1 MTPHI
6 ESLKKYL
13 LDRKHFQF
21 RHTVDWDALLPQWD
35 IDRDKQAA
43 NVLKT
48 VLAEE
53 AKHPVFLPN
62 ERIVLTRT
70 CANLPERYPD
80 EVMER
85 LRKEAYFHEK
95 GVVFNLSPN
104 FEDAISTGLDAKRA
118 EAVARRERAIKEKDY
133 GAVEF
138 LDAVLSGIDAIY
150 GLVDAYAEE
159 ARKQGLIEIWSM
171 LTNIPRK
178 PARNFHEALQF
189 LRILHYTLWCEGA
202 YHNGVGRFDQY
213 MYPYLI
219 ADLEKGIMTRETAF
233 ELLEE
238 FFLTFNR
245 DSDLYVGVQQGDNGQ
260 SMMLGGCDKD
270 GNDAT
275 NLLTILCLDAS
286 RELKLIDPK
295 INLRV
300 SKNTP
305 IEILE
310 KATELTKEGIGFPQY
325 ANDDVVIP
333 GLVRLG
339 YELEDA
345 RQYAVAACW
354 EFIIPGIAMDIPNIA
369 AVSFPAVVNNVMRS
383 ESGKAANSFESF
395 MQVVREELF
404 AQADQ
409 IAASLERVDMLPCPM
424 VSMLCKGRIELGRDM
439 CWGAKYNNFG
449 IHGTGLAPAV
459 DSLESIKRLV
469 YEEKSYTL
477 DQLAKIA
484 DSDFE
489 GEETLLA
496 HVRHDFP
503 KFGNDVDEVDQ
514 IAVRLLADFAD
525 SWENRVN
532 CRGGIYRAGTGS
544 AMYYI
549 WHANEL
555 PATMDGRLAKTPF
568 PANYAPSLD
577 VQVAGPISVVKS
589 FTKPDLSRV
598 INGGPLTIEIHDS
611 VFRHEDGV
619 KKVAQVVKLFID
631 RGGHQLQINTINR
644 DQLLDAQAHPE
655 QYRQLIV
662 RVWGWS
668 GYFVELDRPYQDQ
681 IIRRAE
687 MLV

>member
-1 MTPHI
+1 
-6 ESLKKYL
+6 
-13 LDRKHFQF
+13 
-21 RHTVDWDALLPQWD
+21 
-35 IDRDKQAA
+35 
-43 NVLKT
+43 
-48 VLAEE
+48 
-53 AKHPVFLPN
+53 
-62 ERIVLTRT
+62 
-70 CANLPERYPD
+70 
-80 EVMER
+80 
-85 LRKEAYFHEK
+85 
-95 GVVFNLSPN
+95 
-104 FEDAISTGLDAKRA
+104 
-118 EAVARRERAIKEKDY
+118 
-133 GAVEF
+133 
-138 LDAVLSGIDAIY
+138 
-150 GLVDAYAEE
+150 
-159 ARKQGLIEIWSM
+159 QGKIEIVSM
-171 LTNIPRK
+171 LSNIPRK
-178 PARNFHEALQF
+178 PARIFHEALQF
-189 LRILHYTLWCEGA
+189 LRILHFTLWCEGA

-219 ADLEKGIMTRETAF
+219 ADLQKGILTRETALD
-233 ELLEE
+233 LLEE

-260 SMMLGGCDKD
+260 SMMLGGCDRE

-275 NLLTILCLDAS
+275 NVLTILCLEAS
-286 RELKLIDPK
+286 CELKLIDPK

-305 IEILE
+305 IEVLE
-310 KATELTKEGIGFPQY
+310 KATELTKQGIGFPQY

-345 RQYAVAACW
+345 RDYAVAACW

-369 AVSFPAVVNNVMRS
+369 AVSFPAVVNTVMRS
-383 ESGKAANSFESF
+383 ASGQAADSFESF
-395 MQVVREELF
+395 MQVIREELF
-404 AQADQ
+404 VQADT
-409 IAASLERVDMLPCPM
+409 ISASLERVDMLPCPM
-424 VSMLCKGRIELGRDM
+424 VSMLCKNRIETGLDM

-469 YEEKSYTL
+469 FEEKSYTL
-477 DQLAKIA
+477 AQLAEIA
-484 DSDFE
+484 DKDFV
-489 GEETLLA
+489 GEESLLA
-496 HVRHDFP
+496 RVRHEFP
-503 KFGNDVDEVDQ
+503 KFGNDVDEVDE
-514 IAVRLLADFAD
+514 IAVRVLNDFAD
-525 SWENRVN
+525 SWENRTN

-555 PATMDGRLAKTPF
+555 PASLDGRLAHSPF

-577 VQVAGPISVVKS
+577 VQVAGPISVIKS

-598 INGGPLTIEIHDS
+598 INGGPLTIELHDS

-619 KKVAQVVKLFID
+619 KKVAQIVKLFIE

-655 QYRQLIV
+655 NYRQLIV

-681 IIRRAE
+681 IIQRAE
-687 MLV
+687 MTI

>member
-13 LDRKHFQF
+13 LEQKHFQF
-21 RHTVDWDALLPQWD
+21 RRQVDWDALLPHWS

-43 NVLKT
+43 VILKT
-48 VLAEE
+48 VLEEE

-62 ERIVLTRT
+62 ERIVFTRT
-70 CANLPERYPD
+70 CANLPERYPE

-104 FEDAISTGLDAKRA
+104 FEDTISVGLDAKRA
-118 EAVARRERAIKEKDY
+118 EAVARRERAVNEKDY

-138 LDAVLSGIDAIY
+138 LDAVISGIDAIFH
-150 GLVDAYAEE
+150 LTDAYAAE
-159 ARKQGLIEIWSM
+159 AQKQGKIEIVSM
-171 LTNIPRK
+171 LSNIPRK

-189 LRILHYTLWCEGA
+189 LRILHFTLWCEGA
-202 YHNGVGRFDQY
+202 YHNGIGRFDQY

-219 ADLEKGIMTRETAF
+219 ADLHKGILTRETALD
-233 ELLEE
+233 LLEE

-260 SMMLGGCDKD
+260 SMMLGGCDRE

-275 NLLTILCLDAS
+275 NVLTVMCLEAS
-286 RELKLIDPK
+286 YELKLIDPK

-305 IEILE
+305 IEVLE
-310 KATELTKEGIGFPQY
+310 KATELTKQGIGFPQY

-345 RQYAVAACW
+345 RDYAVAACW

-369 AVSFPAVVNNVMRS
+369 AVSFLAVVNTVMRS
-383 ESGKAANSFESF
+383 ASGQAADSFESF
-395 MQVVREELF
+395 MQVIREELF
-404 AQADQ
+404 IQADT
-409 IAASLERVDMLPCPM
+409 ISASLERVDMLPCPM
-424 VSMLCKGRIELGRDM
+424 VSMLCKNRIETGLDM

-469 YEEKSYTL
+469 FEEKSYTL
-477 DQLAKIA
+477 AQLAEIA
-484 DSDFE
+484 DKDFV
-489 GEETLLA
+489 GEESLLA
-496 HVRHDFP
+496 RVRHEFP
-503 KFGNDVDEVDQ
+503 KFGNDVDEVDE
-514 IAVRLLADFAD
+514 IAVRFLNDFAD
-525 SWENRVN
+525 SWENRIN

-555 PATMDGRLAKTPF
+555 PASLDGRLAHSPF

-577 VQVAGPISVVKS
+577 VQVAGPISVIKS

-598 INGGPLTIEIHDS
+598 INGGPLTIELHDS

-619 KKVAQVVKLFID
+619 KKVAQIVKLFIE

-644 DQLLDAQAHPE
+644 DQLLDAQEHPE
-655 QYRQLIV
+655 NYRQLIV

-687 MLV
+687 MTI

>member
-1 MTPHI
+1 
-6 ESLKKYL
+6 
-13 LDRKHFQF
+13 
-21 RHTVDWDALLPQWD
+21 
-35 IDRDKQAA
+35 
-43 NVLKT
+43 
-48 VLAEE
+48 
-53 AKHPVFLPN
+53 
-62 ERIVLTRT
+62 
-70 CANLPERYPD
+70 
-80 EVMER
+80 
-85 LRKEAYFHEK
+85 
-95 GVVFNLSPN
+95 
-104 FEDAISTGLDAKRA
+104 
-118 EAVARRERAIKEKDY
+118 
-133 GAVEF
+133 
-138 LDAVLSGIDAIY
+138 
-150 GLVDAYAEE
+150 
-159 ARKQGLIEIWSM
+159 
-171 LTNIPRK
+171 
-178 PARNFHEALQF
+178 
-189 LRILHYTLWCEGA
+189 CEGA

-383 ESGKAANSFESF
+383 DAGKAADSFESF
-395 MQVVREELF
+395 LQVVREELF

-477 DQLAKIA
+477 DQLTKIA

-555 PATMDGRLAKTPF
+555 PATLDGRLAKTPF

-655 QYRQLIV
+655 KYRQLIV

>member
-6 ESLKKYL
+6 AQLKQYL
-13 LDRKHFQF
+13 LDQKHFQF
-21 RHTVDWDALLPQWD
+21 RREVDWEAILPHWS
-35 IDRDKQAA
+35 IDRDNQAA
-43 NVLKT
+43 VILKT

-53 AKHPVFLPN
+53 AKNPVFLPN
-62 ERIVLTRT
+62 ERIVFTRT

-80 EVMER
+80 DVMER

-104 FEDAISTGLDAKRA
+104 YEDVLSAGLDAKRA
-118 EAVARRERAIKEKDY
+118 EAVERRERALAEKDY

-138 LDAVLSGIDAIY
+138 LDAVISGIDAVLQ
-150 GLVDAYAEE
+150 LVDAYAAE
-159 ARKQGLIEIWSM
+159 AMKQGRIEIVSM
-171 LTNIPRK
+171 LSNIPRK

-189 LRILHYTLWCEGA
+189 LRILHFTLWCEGA
-202 YHNGVGRFDQY
+202 YHNGLGRFDQY

-219 ADLEKGIMTRETAF
+219 ADLHKGILTRETALD
-233 ELLEE
+233 LLEE

-260 SMMLGGCDKD
+260 SMMLGGCDRE
-270 GNDAT
+270 GNDAV
-275 NLLTILCLDAS
+275 NVLTALCLEAS
-286 RELKLIDPK
+286 CDLKLIDPK

-300 SKNTP
+300 SKNTSMLL
-305 IEILE
+305 LE
-310 KATELTKEGIGFPQY
+310 KAAELTKQGIGFPQY

-339 YELEDA
+339 YSLEDA
-345 RQYAVAACW
+345 RDYAVAACW
-354 EFIIPGIAMDIPNIA
+354 EFIIPGIAMDIPNLA
-369 AVSFPAVVNNVMRS
+369 AVSFPSVVNTAMRS
-383 ESGKAANSFESF
+383 DAGRASNSFEAF
-395 MQVVREELF
+395 MTAVREELF
-404 AQADQ
+404 AQADML
-409 IAASLERVDMLPCPM
+409 AAAADRVDMLPCPFL
-424 VSMLCKGRIELGRDM
+424 SMLCRGRIEKGLDI

-469 YEEKSYTL
+469 FEEKTYTM
-477 DQLAKIA
+477 DQLTAIVDK
-484 DSDFE
+484 DFE
-489 GEETLLA
+489 GEESLLA
-496 HVRHDFP
+496 KVRHEFP
-503 KFGNDVDEVDQ
+503 KFGNDVDEVDE
-514 IAVRLLADFAD
+514 IAVRLLNDFAD
-525 SWENRVN
+525 SWENRIN

-544 AMYYI
+544 AMYYL
-549 WHANEL
+549 WHADEL
-555 PATMDGRLAKTPF
+555 PATPDGRLAKTPF

-577 VQVAGPISVVKS
+577 VQIAGPISVIKS

-598 INGGPLTIEIHDS
+598 INGGPLTIELHDS
-611 VFRHEDGV
+611 VFRHEDGIQ
-619 KKVAQVVKLFID
+619 KAAQLVKLFID

-644 DQLLDAQAHPE
+644 EQLLDAQANPE

-687 MLV
+687 MTL

>member
-13 LDRKHFQF
+13 LEKKHAVY
-21 RHTVDWDALLPQWD
+21 RHEVAWDAVLPPWNEN
-35 IDRDKQAA
+35 RNTQAA
-43 NVLKT
+43 VILKHVLE
-48 VLAEE
+48 EE
-53 AKHPVFLPN
+53 AKNPVLLPN

-80 EVMER
+80 DVMKKFRE
-85 LRKEAYFHEK
+85 EAYFHEK

-104 FEDAISTGLDAKRA
+104 FEDTISVGLDAKRA
-118 EAVARRERAIKEKDY
+118 EAVARRERAVKERDAE
-133 GAVEF
+133 GVSF
-138 LDAVLSGIDAIY
+138 LDAVISGIDAIY
-150 GLVDAYAEE
+150 HLVDAYAAE
-159 ARKQGLIEIWSM
+159 AQKQGRIELVSM
-171 LTNIPRK
+171 LANIPRK
-178 PARNFHEALQF
+178 PAHNFHEALQF

-219 ADLEKGIMTRETAF
+219 HDLKSGVLTRETALD
-233 ELLEE
+233 LLEE

-260 SMMLGGCDKD
+260 SMMLGGCDRD
-270 GNDAT
+270 GNDAV
-275 NLLTILCLDAS
+275 NVLTILCLEAS
-286 RELKLIDPK
+286 CELKLIDPK

-300 SKNTP
+300 SKKTP

-310 KATELTKEGIGFPQY
+310 KATELTKQGIGFPQY

-339 YELEDA
+339 YDLEDA
-345 RQYAVAACW
+345 RDYAVAACW
-354 EFIIPGIAMDIPNIA
+354 EFIIPGVAMDIPNIA
-369 AVSFPAVVNNVMRS
+369 AVSFPAVVNNCIRS
-383 ESGKAANSFESF
+383 AAGRAADSFESF
-395 MQVVREELF
+395 MEVIREELF
-404 AQADQ
+404 TQADN
-409 IAASLERVDMLPCPM
+409 IAASLERVDMLPCPV
-424 VSMLCKGRIELGRDM
+424 VSMLCKNRIATARDM
-439 CWGAKYNNFG
+439 SHGAKYNNFG

-459 DSLESIKRLV
+459 DSLESVRCLV
-469 YEEKSYTL
+469 FEEKTHTL
-477 DQLAKIA
+477 ERLTEIA
-484 DSDFE
+484 DSNFE
-489 GEETLLA
+489 GEESLLA
-496 HVRHDFP
+496 YVRHELP
-503 KFGNDVDEVDQ
+503 KFGNDEDDVDK
-514 IAVRLLADFAD
+514 IAVRLLHDFAD
-525 SWENRVN
+525 SWENRIN
-532 CRGGIYRAGTGS
+532 CRSGIYRVGTGS

-555 PATMDGRLAKTPF
+555 PASLDGRLEKSPF

-577 VQVAGPISVVKS
+577 VQIAGPISVIKS

-598 INGGPLTIEIHDS
+598 INGGPLTIELHDS

-619 KKVAQVVKLFID
+619 KKVAQLVKLFID

-644 DQLLDAQAHPE
+644 EQLLDAQAHPE
-655 QYRQLIV
+655 NYRQLIV

-687 MLV
+687 MTI

>member
-6 ESLKKYL
+6 ELLKKYIL
-13 LDRKHFQF
+13 EQKHFQF
-21 RHTVDWDALLPQWD
+21 RRQVDWDALLPRWD

-43 NVLKT
+43 VILKT

-53 AKHPVFLPN
+53 AKNPVFLPN

-70 CANLPERYPD
+70 CANLPERYPA

-95 GVVFNLSPN
+95 GVVFNLSPSY
-104 FEDAISTGLDAKRA
+104 EDALATGLEAKRIEA
-118 EAVARRERAIKEKDY
+118 EERRERARRENDY

-138 LDAVLSGIDAIY
+138 LDAVLSGIQAIY
-150 GLVDAYAEE
+150 DLVDAYA
-159 ARKQGLIEIWSM
+159 AAAQKQGLIEIASM
-171 LTNIPRK
+171 LSNIPRK

-189 LRILHYTLWCEGA
+189 IRILHYVLWCEGA
-202 YHNGVGRFDQY
+202 YHNGVGRLDQY
-213 MYPYLI
+213 LYPYLI
-219 ADLEKGIMTRETAF
+219 ADLRKGVLTRETALD
-233 ELLEE
+233 LLEE
-238 FFLTFNR
+238 FFLAFNR

-260 SMMLGGCDKD
+260 SMMLGGCDRD
-270 GNDAT
+270 GNDAV
-275 NLLTILCLDAS
+275 NLLTILCLEAS
-286 RELKLIDPK
+286 CELKLIDPK

-305 IEILE
+305 IEVLE
-310 KATELTKEGIGFPQY
+310 KATELTKQGIGFPQY

-333 GLVRLG
+333 GLTRLG

-345 RQYAVAACW
+345 RDYAVAACW
-354 EFIIPGIAMDIPNIA
+354 EFIIPGVAMDIPNIA
-369 AVSFPAVVNNVMRS
+369 AVSFPSVVNSVMRS
-383 ESGKAANSFESF
+383 DVGKVADSFDSF
-395 MQVVREELF
+395 MQVVRDELF
-404 AQADQ
+404 IQADT
-409 IAASLERVDMLPCPM
+409 IAASLERVDMLPCP
-424 VSMLCKGRIELGRDM
+424 VLSMLCKGRIERGQDM

-469 YEEKSYTL
+469 FEEKTHTL
-477 DQLAKIA
+477 EQLAEIVDK
-484 DSDFE
+484 DFL
-489 GEETLLA
+489 GEESLLA
-496 HVRHDFP
+496 RVRHEFP
-503 KFGNDVDEVDQ
+503 KFGNDVDEVDD
-514 IAVRLLADFAD
+514 IAVRLLSDFAD
-525 SWENRVN
+525 SWENRIN

-555 PATMDGRLAKTPF
+555 PATPDGRLAKNPF

-577 VQVAGPISVVKS
+577 VQIAGPVSVVNS

-598 INGGPLTIEIHDS
+598 INGGPLTIELHDS
-611 VFRHEDGV
+611 VFRCEDGV
-619 KKVAQVVKLFID
+619 KKVAQLVKLFID

-644 DQLLDAQAHPE
+644 DQLLDAQKNPE
-655 QYRQLIV
+655 NYRQLIV

-687 MLV
+687 MTI